1 MPTDEAYQAVLHELS
16 KLAGEWRIYRDTINR
31 AINLLNGEV
40 VGFGKQQRSIDRK
53 LDAIRRLQWTR
64 VMIEIV
70 LLLMAIAYIYGV
82 SR

>member
-1 MPTDEAYQAVLHELS
+1 
-16 KLAGEWRIYRDTINR
+16 
-31 AINLLNGEV
+31 

-53 LDAIRRLQWTR
+53 LDAIRRWQWTR